1 MRDSEYH
8 IGGRGFLNGEI
19 GLGQGSCWEMMVW

>member
-1 MRDSEYH
+1 MRDSEYD